1 MGRPREAKGIQGPI
15 HDVPEKNRK
24 TFSGPGRTLPV
35 RFASWSV
42 QPVTAPTGGLAGGE
56 TGGLRKRS
64 LVGKTSTGINSREEV
79 KQQGSTLFFFR
90 TTYWL
95 SSAGK
100 ACCIELLLNLK
111 IKTLVKKKSQNKDMQ
126 TDH

>member
-64 LVGKTSTGINSREEV
+64 LVGQTSTGINSREEV
-79 KQQGSTLFFFR
+79 KQQGSTLFFLEQLIGSLAPVKR
-90 TTYWL
+90 V
-95 SSAGK
+95 A
-100 ACCIELLLNLK
+100 LNFYSISK
-111 IKTLVKKKSQNKDMQ
+111 
-126 TDH
+126 